1 MSGGGEILKDDVQAS
16 VLELEGW
23 TEALSPKQGTQMKEE
38 AFWWDKGK
46 FSFGRA
52 KSEAA
57 IAHISGIHY

>member
-16 VLELEGW
+16 VLELEGC
-23 TEALSPKQGTQMKEE
+23 TEALSLNQGTQMKEE
-38 AFWWDKGK
+38 ALWWDKGK

-57 IAHISGIHY
+57 VAHVSGIRY